1 MLIDTHTHFDS
12 PKFAQTRADDW
23 ARARS
28 GGVMAQVVA
37 SVAPPN
43 FNTVRDLAHVHAGT
57 TYALGIHPMFVD
69 PLGDDALDVLR
80 AAIVAHIDD
89 PKLVAIGE
97 IGLDGFVKNTD
108 MPKQI
113 RFYRA
118 QLQLAREFELPVIL
132 HVRHAQDT
140 VIKYLRQYSINNG
153 IAHAFNGSFSQANA
167 YIKQGLKLGFGGMLT
182 FDKANQIRRLAR
194 ELPIEALVLETDA
207 PDMPPSWAYQ
217 QLNYSHYLPRIAQAL
232 CELRGLTMPE
242 LAGQM
247 RLNSVAALPK
257 LQLTLD
263 ELSR

>member
-1 MLIDTHTHFDS
+1 
-12 PKFAQTRADDW
+12 
-23 ARARS
+23 
-28 GGVMAQVVA
+28 
-37 SVAPPN
+37 
-43 FNTVRDLAHVHAGT
+43 
-57 TYALGIHPMFVD
+57 
-69 PLGDDALDVLR
+69 
-80 AAIVAHIDD
+80 
-89 PKLVAIGE
+89 LVAIGE

-257 LQLTLD
+257 LQFTLD